1 MKYEVKSFYD
11 APTFTLSY
19 LVYDPNTKDAV
30 LIDPVLNYN
39 PNSGKISF
47 ESLDQVEKFVK
58 ENKLNL
64 LYSLETHAH
73 ADHLSG
79 AFYLKERFPEVKV
92 GIGKNIIKVQEL
104 FKEVF
109 NLKDLKTDG
118 SQFDVL
124 LEDGEELK
132 AGSVAL
138 RTYYTPGHTPAC
150 SSYLAGD
157 ALFAGDTLFMP
168 DFGTA
173 RVDFP
178 AGSAHDLYD
187 SIHNK
192 LYSLPDETRVF
203 VGHDYQPGGR
213 ELRYETTIG
222 EEKEKNV
229 QIPQSASE
237 EEYTKFRTERDAKLD
252 APRLLLPSIQVNID
266 GGRLPQAE
274 DNGVSYLKIP
284 LKIES

>member
-1 MKYEVKSFYD
+1 MKFEIKAFYD

-19 LVYDPNTKDAV
+19 LVYDPSTKDAV

-47 ESLDQVEKFVK
+47 ESLDEVEAYVRKN
-58 ENKLNL
+58 ELNL

-79 AFYLKERFPEVKV
+79 AYYLKKRFPEVKV

-104 FKEVF
+104 FKDVF
-109 NLKDLKTDG
+109 NLKNLKADG
-118 SQFDVL
+118 SQFDLL

-132 AGSVAL
+132 AGSITL
-138 RTYYTPGHTPAC
+138 KTFYTPGHTPAC

-187 SIHNK
+187 SIKNK
-192 LYSLPDETRVF
+192 LYQLPDETRVF

-213 ELRYETTIG
+213 ELQYETTIG
-222 EEKEKNV
+222 EEKRKNI
-229 QIPQSASE
+229 QIPESSTE
-237 EEYTKFRTERDAKLD
+237 EDYIKFRNERDAKLD

-266 GGRLPQAE
+266 GGRLPEAE

-284 LKIES
+284 LKIQE